1 METQELSRSYWV
13 DFLEALNEKLDNND
27 VLIVTHDNNQAEST
41 GLESAN
47 LLSVDYDTE
56 NDEISILFFGKDF
69 AVKGVTSLEA
79 ELDCEELS
87 GLEINGKEGC
97 RCVIRFNNP
106 VHLPR
111 AALAA

>member
-1 METQELSRSYWV
+1 METQELDRSYWAE
-13 DFLEALNEKLDNND
+13 FLDALNEKLDNND
-27 VLIVTHDNNQAEST
+27 VLIVSHTDGQPEPV

-47 LLSVDYDTE
+47 LLSVDFDAE

-69 AVKGVTSLEA
+69 AIKGVSSMEA
-79 ELDCEELS
+79 ELDCDELS

-111 AALAA
+111 VALAA